1 MKSTILFL
9 SLIAFSGVCS
19 AQDLTGVYYDP
30 RDGQEYETVI
40 LEFEQNETTIIRE
53 WFASNLNYE
62 KEGSF
67 CYKNYQEYC
76 NTYGRLYSWGA
87 AIDACPAGWHLSTSE
102 EWDMLTGK
110 YGGISNAAAEI
121 KEGGESGLNIMMA
134 GFGEIDGSFIDIG
147 VNGYYWNTPNI
158 KERIPGLITFHTGEE
173 YLSSDQI
180 DATHR
185 NSIRCVKNY

>member
-1 MKSTILFL
+1 MKSFIVILFFGCL
-9 SLIAFSGVCS
+9 GSTSYG
-19 AQDLTGVYYDP
+19 QDLTGVVYDP

-40 LEFEQNETTIIRE
+40 LEFELNETTIIRE

-62 KEGSF
+62 IDGSF
-67 CYKNYQEYC
+67 CYKNYLEYC
-76 NTYGRLYSWGA
+76 NTYGRLYSWDA
-87 AIDACPAGWHLSTSE
+87 AIDACPSGWHLSTKE

-110 YGGISNAAAEI
+110 YGGIKNAAAEI

-134 GFGEIDGSFIDIG
+134 GFGEADGAYIDIG
-147 VNGYYWNTPNI
+147 VNGYYWNTPDI
-158 KERIPGLITFHTGEE
+158 RARIPGLITFHTGEE

-185 NSIRCVKNY
+185 NSIRCVKDY